1 MANYA
6 TNLFYLSTKN
16 ENDLDRVERFLND
29 NFQCCDLIREQG
41 WIEAQFDSRWVY
53 PEKEMDQLLS
63 SLEQLSELYIRV
75 LTHELCNEYVSFR
88 VFSDGEWD
96 VRY

>member
-16 ENDLDRVERFLND
+16 ENDLDKVERFLND

-41 WIEAQFDSRWVY
+41 WIEA
-53 PEKEMDQLLS
+53 
-63 SLEQLSELYIRV
+63 SLIAVGFILKKKW
-75 LTHELCNEYVSFR
+75 TNC
-88 VFSDGEWD
+88 
-96 VRY
+96 